1 MYNWSCSCH
10 NVILQ
15 NFNMINIEKLQ
26 KTYKGKYLGQVK
38 HFNCKT

>member
-1 MYNWSCSCH
+1 MDNWSCSCH

-26 KTYKGKYLGQVK
+26 KPTKES
-38 HFNCKT
+38 T